1 VANDEWRVSHYEKS
15 VLGRTAVRPL
25 RKAMRPCR
33 DNSALATT
41 AVRLLRKAM
50 CPYRNNSYVFI
61 DIGEVEVSNAYA
73 LPTSVEG
80 ST

>member
-1 VANDEWRVSHYEKS
+1 VANDEWRVAHYEKS

-41 AVRLLRKAM
+41 EVRPLRKAM
-50 CPYRNNSYVFI
+50 CPCRDNSYVFI
-61 DIGEVEVSNAYA
+61 DIGEVEASKVYA